1 MMPLIGHGMLLAA
14 TAATLY
20 GLVVYAGAARKGSP
34 QLAQRGRVALGA
46 SALLVTAASLFLIA
60 ALLRCDFR
68 FEYVVRHTN
77 LDLAPLYRFS
87 AFWAGQEGSLL
98 LWLWI
103 LLLEGFFAL
112 GLRKRSDPLQRH
124 DPLEAP
130 AGALIL
136 GIALFFELLVITVS
150 SPFGAVASP
159 PADGTGLNPLLQNP
173 GMLIHPVTLYLG
185 YVGFTIPFALAFA
198 ALVTGD
204 GSDTWIRRSRRWS
217 VSSWLFLT
225 LGIVYGMQWAY
236 VELGWGGFWA
246 WDPVENASLIPWL
259 TATAYLHGARVWQ
272 QRGGFKFWT
281 VGLLAAT
288 FLLTI
293 FGTYLTRSGV
303 VASVHAFAP
312 SALGTLFLVFL
323 LLLTA
328 GTLAVLLWRRNL
340 LRDEVAVHHP
350 VSREGGFLLG
360 LILLTAAAVVVLL
373 GTLSPVLSGW
383 FTGARVQ
390 LDAAFYN
397 RVVPPI
403 GMLIVA
409 VMGAAPLLPWGSATR
424 RTVRRV
430 AWPLGLAA
438 AVTLGLWAAGIG
450 QVAALATVFAAVF
463 TLAGTA
469 PELFK
474 GLRTHTRGPGGW
486 PAGAIRSLRR
496 NPSRVGGYL
505 VHIGVAVM
513 VVGMVG
519 ATVFETSADVVLQ
532 PGQMAEVAGHR
543 LHYAGLRQRMDS
555 ATQATVYSELILV
568 GDGQPLGTLRPE
580 KVFYS
585 YSQPTTEPAIRGGV
599 RGDLYVILNG
609 WAEGGRMASF
619 TVVWHPLISWMWWGA
634 YIMAFGG
641 LVAFWPTPQAKPRAT
656 GHGAGKP
663 KGLSM
668 PAGQAGHL

>member
-1 MMPLIGHGMLLAA
+1 MMPLIGHLMLLAT
-14 TAATLY
+14 TAVTIY
-20 GLVVYAGAARKGSP
+20 GLLVYWSAARKGSP
-34 QLAQRGRVALGA
+34 HLVQRGRVALGLA
-46 SALLVTAASLFLIA
+46 TLLVTAASVYLIV

-68 FEYVVRHTN
+68 FAYVVQHTN
-77 LDLAPLYRFS
+77 RDLAPLYRFS

-112 GLRKRSDPLQRH
+112 GLRRRLDA
-124 DPLEAP
+124 LEEPDRLDAP
-130 AGALIL
+130 AGALLL
-136 GIALFFELLVITVS
+136 GIALFFELILIAVK

-159 PADGTGLNPLLQNP
+159 PADGSGLNPLLQNP

-185 YVGFTIPFALAFA
+185 YVGFTIPFVLAFA

-204 GSDTWIRRSRRWS
+204 GSDAWIRRSRRWS

-272 QRGGFKFWT
+272 QRGGFKLWT

-303 VASVHAFAP
+303 VSSVHAFAP
-312 SALGTLFLVFL
+312 SALGTFFLVFL
-323 LLLTA
+323 VLLTA
-328 GTLAVLLWRRNL
+328 LTLALLIWRRNL
-340 LRDEVAVHHP
+340 LQDETAVDNA
-350 VSREGGFLLG
+350 VSREGSFLLG
-360 LILLTAAAVVVLL
+360 MVLLTAAAVVVLF
-373 GTLSPVLSGW
+373 GTLSPILSGW
-383 FTGARVQ
+383 LTGVRVQ

-403 GMLIVA
+403 GLLIVA
-409 VMGAAPLLPWGSATR
+409 VMGAAPLLPWGSASR
-424 RTVRRV
+424 RTLRRM
-430 AWPLGLAA
+430 AWPLLVAA
-438 AVTLGLWAAGIG
+438 AVTLGLWVAGIG
-450 QVAALATVFAAVF
+450 HGLALAAGFVTVF
-463 TLAGTA
+463 TITSTA
-469 PELFK
+469 PELIK
-474 GLRTHTRGPGGW
+474 GLRAHTSGPGQW
-486 PAGAIRSLRR
+486 LAGAVRFVRRS
-496 NPSRVGGYL
+496 PSRAGGYL
-505 VHIGVAVM
+505 VHIGLAVM

-519 ATVFETSADVVLQ
+519 ATVFQAEADLVLQ

-555 ATQATVYSELILV
+555 STQATIHAELILV
-568 GDGQPLGTLRPE
+568 GDGQPLDRLRPE

-599 RGDLYVILNG
+599 RGDLYVVLNG
-609 WAEGGRMASF
+609 WSDGGRTASF

-634 YIMAFGG
+634 YMMAFGG
-641 LVAFWPTPQAKPRAT
+641 LLAFWPVPPAKPR
-656 GHGAGKP
+656 GSNHRAGMLQGP
-663 KGLSM
+663 
-668 PAGQAGHL
+668 PAPREEAGRV